1 MKTILFIL
9 TVVTSVAFADNSI
22 SPTRDR
28 RGFIG
33 GTFTGNAS
41 GLTNYLGTNYFG
53 ELRITGATDHGNTD
67 TSGTPSRLTNWNSS
81 VSFGVGVNASLGFLT
96 NNVAGYWT
104 ISGEMNV
111 SAADVENYNFQL
123 SSNGVVVAGTIR
135 SFTLAGTSYVAA
147 IPFSYTSYL
156 PAGTRISIGAWTDV
170 APTANTVTLGT
181 FRIER
186 K

>member
-1 MKTILFIL
+1 MKTFLAILL
-9 TVVTSVAFADNSI
+9 VASAAFGQGTI
-22 SPTRDR
+22 SPIKDS

-53 ELRITGATDHGNTD
+53 ELRITGAPNHGATD

-81 VSFGVGVNASLGFLT
+81 VSFGVGVNASLGYLT
-96 NNVAGYWT
+96 NNVEGYWT

-111 SAADVENYNFQL
+111 SADDVENYNFQL
-123 SSNGVVVAGTIR
+123 SSNGVVIAPTIR

-156 PAGTRISIGAWTDV
+156 PANTRISIGAWTDV